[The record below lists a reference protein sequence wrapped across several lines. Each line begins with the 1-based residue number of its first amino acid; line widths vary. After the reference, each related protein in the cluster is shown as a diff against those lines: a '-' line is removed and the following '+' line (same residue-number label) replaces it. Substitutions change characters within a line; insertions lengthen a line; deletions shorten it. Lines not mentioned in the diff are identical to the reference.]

1 MLLTVTCEKMN
12 PHILLYSDN
21 APIGGVYQY
30 NHSVLCKLAT
40 SGFRVS
46 AVQLQHSNS
55 LADRQKELGVEQY
68 WLDGEFLS
76 GYSRSFTD
84 LNTPRGLLS
93 QIQPDLI
100 IFSDGWPLGNF
111 AAKQVA
117 LKLGIPY
124 LIVVGFVDAKCSK
137 VDRGDGIPYQQAV
150 HYHYTQAKTA
160 IAVSQDNLNLLYN
173 DFELPKDRGQVIYY
187 GRPPEFFNSPNLE
200 TRKRLRKEF
209 EIPHDAVVCFT
220 SARLAHVKGYDLQ
233 LEALEQLKQQSGWQ
247 NLYFLWAGSGI
258 RGESV
263 EQQIKNG
270 VDKIGVGDRV
280 KFLGERQDIPDLLEA
295 SDIYILPSRAE
306 GMPLAIME
314 AMAKGLPV
322 IASAVSGIPEELA
335 DTGKLLPDPKIA
347 PQETINALAMTIQD
361 WAVNPELRHS
371 VGQACKQR
379 AEGLFKEEQMLSR
392 YLEEIDKVWQGIVAN
407 PPRLQPSSTLTPE
420 TVSALEKRI
429 YYACS
434 IWQAWEHYY
443 LGDLASMAIALEN
456 SFQHTQLLPTE
467 TILDWIDSFGKLF
480 QEQGR
485 KFDAYS
491 LCSSAEWQK
500 LTKLHNRG
508 FQISC
513 SALK

>member
-1 MLLTVTCEKMN
+1 
-12 PHILLYSDN
+12 DN
-21 APIGGVYQY
+21 APMGGVYQY
-30 NHSVLCKLAT
+30 NHSMLCKFAT
-40 SGFRVS
+40 SDFRVS
-46 AVQLQHSNS
+46 AVQLEHSNS
-55 LADRQKELGVEQY
+55 LSDRQQELGVEQY

-84 LNTPRGLLS
+84 LKTPRELLS

-100 IFSDGWPLGNF
+100 LFSDGWPLGNF

-117 LKLGIPY
+117 LELGIPY
-124 LIVVGFVDAKCSK
+124 LIVVGFVDTNCVK

-160 IAVSQDNLNLLYN
+160 VAVSQENLNLLYN

-187 GRPPEFFNSPNLE
+187 GRPPEFFNPPNLE
-200 TRKRLRKEF
+200 TRQRLRQEF
-209 EIPHDAVVCFT
+209 EIPNDAVVCFT

-233 LEALEQLKQQSGWQ
+233 LEALEKLKQQSGWE

-263 EQQIKNG
+263 EQQIKQG
-270 VDKIGVGDRV
+270 VEKIGVGDRV
-280 KFLGERQDIPDLLEA
+280 KFLGERRDIPDLLEA

-335 DTGKLLPDPKIA
+335 DTGKLLPDPKID
-347 PQETINALAMTIQD
+347 PQETINELAMTIQN
-361 WAVNPELRHS
+361 WVVNPKLRHS
-371 VGQACKQR
+371 VGKACKQR

-392 YLEEIDKVWQGIVAN
+392 YLEEIGKVWQNLSA
-407 PPRLQPSSTLTPE
+407 QQSSSEASDTLSPE
-420 TVSALEKRI
+420 NVRSLKNNI

-434 IWQAWEHYY
+434 IWQAWERYH
-443 LGDLASMAIALEN
+443 LEDLTGMAEALEI
-456 SFQHTQLLPTE
+456 SLKHTQLLPTE
-467 TILDWIDSFGKLF
+467 TILDWIDSFGKFF
-480 QEQGR
+480 QENGK
-485 KFDAYS
+485 KFNAYP
-491 LCSSAEWQK
+491 LCQSAEWQK
-500 LTKLHNRG
+500 LTNPN
-508 FQISC
+508 
-513 SALK
+513 